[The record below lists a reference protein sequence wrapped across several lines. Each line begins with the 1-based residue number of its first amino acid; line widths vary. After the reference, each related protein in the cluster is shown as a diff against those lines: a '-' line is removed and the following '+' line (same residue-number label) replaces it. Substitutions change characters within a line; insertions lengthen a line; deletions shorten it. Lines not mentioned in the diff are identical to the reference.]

1 MSVPTPTIDALPV
14 AGPAAGPAG
23 SPLPRACNGQ
33 QLHATG
39 RQP

>member
-14 AGPAAGPAG
+14 AVPAG
-23 SPLPRACNGQ
+23 SPLPRASNGQ

>member
-1 MSVPTPTIDALPV
+1 MSVPTLTIDARPV
-14 AGPAAGPAG
+14 AWPAG
-23 SPLPRACNGQ
+23 SPLPRASNGQ

>member
-1 MSVPTPTIDALPV
+1 MSVLTLTIDALPV
-14 AGPAAGPAG
+14 AMPPG
-23 SPLPRACNGQ
+23 SSLQQASNGQ

>member
-1 MSVPTPTIDALPV
+1 MSVLTLPIDALPLPV
-14 AGPAAGPAG
+14 AMSAG
-23 SPLPRACNGQ
+23 SPLPRASNGQ